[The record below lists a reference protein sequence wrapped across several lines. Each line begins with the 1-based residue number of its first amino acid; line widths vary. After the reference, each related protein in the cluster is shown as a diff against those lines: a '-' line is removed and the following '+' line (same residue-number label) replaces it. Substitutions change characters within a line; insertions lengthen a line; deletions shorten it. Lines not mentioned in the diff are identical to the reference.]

1 MIIVRDIILFEKW
14 HWVSPLHTSRAI
26 GEFLTFYQCLIAK
39 KFIQNIDCNAIFTHI
54 LFHYR
59 NLSTMCES
67 NLEHFH
73 TCLFDVV
80 CVFQSSTLW
89 LYYKLSMTFRFDLS
103 HLCICCV
110 FYVVHKFFGL
120 ACKTNFSTKSQS

>member
-1 MIIVRDIILFEKW
+1 MTLSFTATHQQSYW
-14 HWVSPLHTSRAI
+14 
-26 GEFLTFYQCLIAK
+26 EFLTFYQCLLAK

-54 LFHYR
+54 LFHFIIGISVQCT
-59 NLSTMCES
+59 NQ

-80 CVFQSSTLW
+80 RVFQSSTLW
-89 LYYKLSMTFRFDLS
+89 LNYKLNMTFRFDLS
-103 HLCICCV
+103 HLYICCV